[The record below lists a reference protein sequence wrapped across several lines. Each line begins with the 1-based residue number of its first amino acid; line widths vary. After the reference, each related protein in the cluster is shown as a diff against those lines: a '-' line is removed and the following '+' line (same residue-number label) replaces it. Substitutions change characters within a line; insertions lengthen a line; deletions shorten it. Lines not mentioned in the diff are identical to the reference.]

1 MVSLET
7 ILRDKLIPWSGNA
20 AHHIIVGKPHMRAS
34 MLPDGVRLEKRPL
47 RGKRTIIKKE
57 RLYRNSRILRALWPE
72 QGLNET
78 NLFKMA
84 CVLSGYVD
92 FQLGEQAVL
101 CGPGY
106 FIFIP
111 PNLPHP
117 DGSRNISDISK
128 NNFCEIIYFRLN
140 HSALQCWISRYEP
153 NSSMPRAQGNYL
165 LTHEHVTHLF
175 QICMEEAIA
184 GAPARME
191 LSAKLLQSFL
201 CVIQREIQAGHLQEV
216 PHGEDDES
224 PQHHFRDTESFSEH
238 LHQYIQSHL
247 YNRPTL
253 ENAAQYMYLSRAQFA
268 RRVRAETGKTFVE
281 LLNEHR
287 IETAKELLRDSEWTI
302 SSIAT
307 FIGYRSPHHFQSLF
321 RQHTGMTP
329 NTYRRQTRKN

>member
-1 MVSLET
+1 MPTLSQFLAN
-7 ILRDKLIPWSGNA
+7 KLIPWSDTA
-20 AHHIIVGKPHMRAS
+20 ASRIVVGSAQMKPSA
-34 MLPDGVRLEKRPL
+34 LPEGVRLEKRPL
-47 RGKRTIIKKE
+47 RGKRTIIKRN
-57 RLYRNSRILRALWPE
+57 RLYRNSRIITASWPE

-78 NLFKMA
+78 NCLKMA

-92 FQLGEQAVL
+92 FQLGGQAVL

-117 DGSRNISDISK
+117 DGTRNISDLTKSTS
-128 NNFCEIIYFRLN
+128 CEVLYFRLN
-140 HSALQCWISRYEP
+140 HNALQCWISRYEP
-153 NSSMPRAQGNYL
+153 NLSEPQMQGNYL

-175 QICMEEAIA
+175 SVCMEEAIA
-184 GAPARME
+184 STPGQRE
-191 LSAKLLQSFL
+191 LSEKLLQSFL
-201 CVIQREIQAGHLQEV
+201 RVIQREIQAGRLQEV
-216 PHGEDDES
+216 PHGEGGES
-224 PQHHFRDTESFSEH
+224 RQRHFGDTENFSEY

-253 ENAAQYMYLSRAQFA
+253 ENAARYMYLSRAQFA

-281 LLNEHR
+281 ILNEHR
-287 IETAKELLRDSEWTI
+287 IKTARELLRDSDWTV

-307 FIGYRSPHHFQSLF
+307 FLGYRSPNFFQSLF

-329 NTYRRQTRKN
+329 NEYRQQARKK